1 MHCFFLMM
9 ARHPEIQRKAQAE
22 IEVVCGRDRLPTFT
36 DRERLPYVEAIVKEV
51 TRIHPSVPLGTSNLL
66 LIRTQTIFDTGLP
79 HTVTEDDEHD
89 GYYIP
94 KGSIVFANIWYAL
107 DVTAFMAVPLISSA
121 FSGKW
126 LMTARS
132 ILNHS
137 LSIPNGLWDPMLNK
151 IHTK

>member
-1 MHCFFLMM
+1 M
-9 ARHPEIQRKAQAE
+9 
-22 IEVVCGRDRLPTFT
+22 
-36 DRERLPYVEAIVKEV
+36 
-51 TRIHPSVPLGTSNLL
+51 
-66 LIRTQTIFDTGLP
+66 
-79 HTVTEDDEHD
+79 TEDDVHD

-107 DVTAFMAVPLISSA
+107 DVTAFMTVPLISSA